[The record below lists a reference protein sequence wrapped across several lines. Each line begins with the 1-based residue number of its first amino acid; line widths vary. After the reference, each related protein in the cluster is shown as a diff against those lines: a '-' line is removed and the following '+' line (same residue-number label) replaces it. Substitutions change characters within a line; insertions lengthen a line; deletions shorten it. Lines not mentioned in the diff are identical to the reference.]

1 MGGRGA
7 GGEGSPQGSSHPGVG
22 EVGRSSCSG
31 HHVRWPETVLPYG
44 SCSDYQPSSSRGHEP
59 PSGKKHAP
67 IHSGVAREGLCPGVI
82 QTGVQ
87 SDSNVLFSD
96 LHGPKEGGEKA
107 SGAGFIGTEQAAVH
121 SEVQNGDPGSN
132 SEKHCGGPLGSVP
145 GHPGRLFERPIGSAV
160 SQVFRVR
167 SGGKDIRFSG
177 PAIRAVDGSV
187 GLHESDKTHKGPFA
201 SARSVSSFVLRRFP
215 DSGRLPATNSGSYPD
230 DQGVVG
236 EAGIQDKSSQVV
248 FHPSAVS
255 GVSGGSFEPVGS
267 NPFSASEQGGQNLAL
282 GGGGGRKGVLF
293 KEGPRKSSGLP
304 ELHCQ
309 LLASRK
315 AVPSPNYCLDELPH
329 GSGVQGLASTYRSG
343 TKVCPNSM
351 DRSRSPKEP
360 SSHARRDSIC
370 GYNDGRL
377 GLWLGRSYDSFPG
390 AGNVGSVSGGV
401 LNELEGTKGHL
412 SDAVLLCR
420 PVAREDSQSTV
431 GQHNRHR
438 VSPTARVPSLSFS
451 VEPHQGHFR
460 AVSGEGHHL
469 GSSPSERSTQ
479 CPGGRVVQKHSP
491 VDGVVSGSAN
501 VRGDMPAS
509 GLASSGP
516 VRDEVQQSASSVC
529 ISLPRP
535 TSVSLGRLQPGVGRV
550 PLNLR
555 LPSSPGTSGGSLQ
568 AEQLS
573 GFGVPDSSLLA
584 NSNLV
589 SAADNALPEVLPPES
604 RSFSSSE
611 NPRRPSGMPSG
622 SVLKPSR
629 LDTIASGL
637 ARQGF
642 NEASVRLML
651 KQHKG
656 STRGQYQ
663 SAWAKFLAF
672 LTRESIS
679 HDRVILSTVFN
690 FLSYEFFK
698 WNRAYSTI
706 ACYKCALF
714 HPLLYALDL
723 SIEGRQA
730 ESFMQGLF
738 QLKPPPRTSR
748 FPLWSLSD
756 VLYFLRR
763 GPCEPLEEAPWQ
775 LLTMKVVFLI
785 LLASGRRISEVSNIS
800 RSYVIRGDTIL
811 LKWLPDFRA
820 KATRVDFCPED
831 PSITRMDSRDED
843 ELKLCPVRAWEIY
856 RRSEGFVNSIDKN
869 RLWPV
874 SHDTRV
880 DCFRSLVGKARRFA
894 GRSDVTP
901 VCVHQTKKLAFSYSK
916 KFFTTTDD
924 VLCKKMGNKTIKV
937 LNRVYMGDVSPLRY
951 TCVVPAGTLKA
962 SLL

>member
-1 MGGRGA
+1 MREARKALLTPEWEKLEDPVAQDIMLDGLRLFFHTDPALTTNPPPHAVTSPRQVKNMLPFIPEWLERGYVREVSKLESSQIPMFYSRTFTVPKKEGRRRPVLDLSELNKLLCIPKFRMETLDRIVKSIVEGLWGA
-7 GGEGSPQGSSHPGVG
+7 SLDILDAYLNVPLAPQFHKFFAFVLGERTFVFQ
-22 EVGRSSCSG
+22 
-31 HHVRWPETVLPYG
+31 VLPFGLSTAPWAFTRVIKPIKAHLRRQGVSVASFFDDFLILAG
-44 SCSDYQPSSSRGHEP
+44 SQQLTRDHTQMTKELLEKLGFRINLAKSSFTPQRSLEFL
-59 PSGKKHAP
+59 
-67 IHSGVAREGLCPGVI
+67 GV
-82 QTGVQ
+82 
-87 SDSNVLFSD
+87 VLNLSD
-96 LHGPKEGGEKA
+96 LTLSLPQSKVDKILRWVGEGGEREYFSRRDLESLVGFLNFTA
-107 SGAGFIGTEQAAVH
+107 SYL
-121 SEVQNGDPGSN
+121 
-132 SEKHCGGPLGSVP
+132 PL
-145 GHPGRLFERPIGSAV
+145 GRLFLVPIIVWMNFHMAVESRDLLVPIDQELRSALIPWTDLEAL
-160 SQVFRVR
+160 R
-167 SGGKDIRFSG
+167 SPVPMHVEIPSVDIMT
-177 PAIRAVDGSV
+177 D
-187 GLHESDKTHKGPFA
+187 A
-201 SARSVSSFVLRRFP
+201 SAY
-215 DSGRLPATNSGSYPD
+215 G
-230 DQGVVG
+230 
-236 EAGIQDKSSQVV
+236 
-248 FHPSAVS
+248 
-255 GVSGGSFEPVGS
+255 
-267 NPFSASEQGGQNLAL
+267 
-282 GGGGGRKGVLF
+282 
-293 KEGPRKSSGLP
+293 
-304 ELHCQ
+304 
-309 LLASRK
+309 
-315 AVPSPNYCLDELPH
+315 
-329 GSGVQGLASTYRSG
+329 
-343 TKVCPNSM
+343 
-351 DRSRSPKEP
+351 
-360 SSHARRDSIC
+360 
-370 GYNDGRL
+370 
-377 GLWLGRSYDSFPG
+377 W
-390 AGNVGSVSGGV
+390 GGV
-401 LNELEGTKGHL
+401 MIPFQVRGTWGPSLEEFSMNWKELRAIFLTL
-412 SDAVLLCR
+412 SYFADQLQGKTVSA
-420 PVAREDSQSTV
+420 V

-469 GSSPSERSTQ
+469 GSSPSERGTQ
-479 CPGGRVVQKHSP
+479 CPGGRVVQEHSA
-491 VDGVVSGSAN
+491 VDGVVPGSAN

-516 VRDEVQQSASSVC
+516 VWDEVQQSASSVC

-535 TSVSLGRLQPGVGRV
+535 ASASLGRLQPGVGRV
-550 PLNLR
+550 PINLR
-555 LPSSPGTSGGSLQ
+555 LPSIPGTSGGSLQ

-589 SAADNALPEVLPPES
+589 SAAENALPEVLPPES

-642 NEASVRLML
+642 NEASVSLML

-690 FLSYEFFK
+690 FLSYEFGK

-738 QLKPPPRTSR
+738 QIKPPPRTSR

-775 LLTMKVVFLI
+775 LLTMKVLFLI

-856 RRSEGFVNSIDKN
+856 RRRSEGFVNSIDKN

-874 SHDTRV
+874 SHDTLV

-901 VCVHQTKKLAFSYSK
+901 ICVHQTKKLAFSYSK
-916 KFFTTTDD
+916 KN
-924 VLCKKMGNKTIKV
+924 L
-937 LNRVYMGDVSPLRY
+937 LLRMMF
-951 TCVVPAGTLKA
+951 CVRKWETKP
-962 SLL
+962 